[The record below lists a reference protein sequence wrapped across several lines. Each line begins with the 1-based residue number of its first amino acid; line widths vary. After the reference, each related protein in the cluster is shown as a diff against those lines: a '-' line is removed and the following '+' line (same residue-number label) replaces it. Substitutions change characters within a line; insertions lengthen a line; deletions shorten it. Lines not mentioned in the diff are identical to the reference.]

1 MSVKILIYYNCNRE
15 KLLCDDRHHLL
26 SKKKRKSVLLLF
38 PFQYC
43 SLAKW

>member
-26 SKKKRKSVLLLF
+26 SKKKGNQSSYCFLF
-38 PFQYC
+38 NIA
-43 SLAKW
+43 L